1 MNYTADEMSLHLT
14 ARPLCFRALRSFS
27 EGGSVLLKVNSCTT
41 MQRKCSSVEGY
52 ATSPDALNLVCG
64 PFWVAYFQHFRCVA
78 NVLSLLT
85 IHPCAFL
92 RKQEQGS
99 R

>member
-41 MQRKCSSVEGY
+41 MQRKCGSVEGY
-52 ATSPDALNLVCG
+52 ATSADALNSVCG

-78 NVLSLLT
+78 K
-85 IHPCAFL
+85 C
-92 RKQEQGS
+92 
-99 R
+99 